1 MIDLI
6 CYNFQKEIINIF
18 NNQKEIPFILK
29 YYLFKEVWETI
40 EQTKIS
46 KELQIRNIQESQKK
60 TLITEIP
67 VSNEFFQNNQ
77 KEQKNQQ

>member
-18 NNQKEIPFILK
+18 NNQEKIPFILK

-46 KELQIRNIQESQKK
+46 KELQIRNAQQPQKK

-67 VSNEFFQNNQ
+67 VSDEFLQNNQ
-77 KEQKNQQ
+77 EEKKQQ